1 MRNKLHGIFYTYSAD
16 KDVPN
21 LFAICSSA
29 GTATS
34 GMTLDKLLVKE
45 LLWDIGCLNGNTDG
59 VLIGGGMGA
68 SLLKITV
75 LLQKERQIIII
86 IK

>member
-1 MRNKLHGIFYTYSAD
+1 MQGIFYTYSDD

-34 GMTLDKLLVKE
+34 GMTLDKLLVTE
-45 LLWDIGCLNGNTDG
+45 LLRDIGCLNGNTDG
-59 VLIGGGMGA
+59 ILTGGGMGA
-68 SLLKITV
+68 SLLKIKK
-75 LLQKERQIIII
+75 LLKTFWKKDIILMTF
-86 IK
+86 